1 MIEIEPIQL
10 GLPVQEGIKIL
21 IRPLIGSTTDITCNV
36 YYEVLSSENRNL
48 ASGTIFIDE
57 ENYAAWGADNT
68 FIEELVLK
76 QLELVRKITPVAGAD
91 TVII

>member
-21 IRPLIGSTTDITCNV
+21 IRPLIGSTTDVTCNV

-48 ASGTIFIDE
+48 ANGYFLVDE

-68 FIEELVLK
+68 FIEDLVLNK
-76 QLELVRKITPVAGAD
+76 LGLTRKIIPID
-91 TVII
+91 TVTI